1 MQEIKLNGE
10 SMNIVDDNI
19 EKLKTIFPDVF
30 TEGKVDFDKL
40 QSVLGNYIET
50 NDERYNFT
58 WAGKQN
64 ALRLA
69 QTPSTGTLRPCKDE
83 NESKNWDTTQNLYIE
98 GDNLEVLKLLQKS
111 YHNKIKMIYIDPP
124 YNTGSDFVYKDN
136 FSDSIENYKKITG
149 QIDEEGN
156 KISTN
161 SESDGRYHTNW
172 LNMMYPRL
180 RLARNLLKE
189 DGVIFISIDDNEVEN
204 LKKICNEIFGDD
216 NFIGCAGRISKKA
229 SNQGAFWCN
238 NFDYLLTYTKN
249 KEACSPF
256 FGGINYKAY
265 NLTETEGEKKGE
277 LYQLIRLYMTSLD
290 PLRGCTNQR
299 YYIECPDGT
308 FVIPPGE
315 NYPRELK
322 DGAGVPPQTSK
333 DKVWRWSLNT
343 YLENKDK
350 IVVKKVSSSNLV
362 DQNGNPAKWN
372 VFTKTYLTDVISKS
386 TAKPNNFIED
396 HINQSAS
403 HELNALEIPFDY
415 AKPSSLIKF
424 LAETCC
430 VDKDDIIMD
439 FFSGSATTADAC
451 MQLNK
456 QDNGNRKCI
465 SVQLPQPLSPDCK
478 DEKESCIFL
487 TKLNKPLYLTEI
499 GKERIRRAGDKIK
512 QEIEDGN
519 KQLKIGEEPKK
530 VPDIGFKVFKLDTSN
545 IKKWNGNAD
554 TIESEIQGSIFN
566 YEVGRSELDVVYEI
580 MLKCGL
586 DLTYPIEEINVN
598 GKTLYSIGAGAMFV
612 CMDDKITQDIADK
625 IVEIKD
631 EHDIVEPVTV
641 FKDNG
646 FTTDSNKTNIKET
659 LRVAGIKD
667 FITV

>member
-10 SMNIVDDNI
+10 SMNIVEDNI

-30 TEGKVDFDKL
+30 TEGKVDFEKL
-40 QSVLGNYIET
+40 QGVLGNYIET

-69 QTPSTGTLRPCKDE
+69 QTPSTGTLRPCKE
-83 NESKNWDTTQNLYIE
+83 ESKNWDTTQNLYIE

-124 YNTGSDFVYKDN
+124 YNTGNDFVYKDDFKDN
-136 FSDSIENYKKITG
+136 IENYKKITG
-149 QIDEEGN
+149 QVDEEGN
-156 KISTN
+156 KISSN

-189 DGVIFISIDDNEVEN
+189 DGVIFISIDDNEVDN

-249 KEACSPF
+249 KSACSPF

-265 NLTETEGEKKGE
+265 NLTESEGERKGE
-277 LYQLIRLYMTSLD
+277 LYQLIRLYMTSLN

-299 YYIECPDGT
+299 YYIKCPDGT

-315 NYPRELK
+315 NFPNVCE
-322 DGAGVPPQTSK
+322 DGALVVPKTSN

-350 IVVKKVSSSNLV
+350 IFIKQVSSSNLV
-362 DQNGNPAKWN
+362 DSNGQPAKWN
-372 VFTKTYLTDVISKS
+372 VFTKTYLNDVIAKS
-386 TAKPNNFIED
+386 TAKPNNFIEG

-403 HELNALEIPFDY
+403 HELKALEIPFDY

-430 VDKDDIIMD
+430 VEKEDIVLD
-439 FFSGSATTADAC
+439 FFSGSATTLDSC
-451 MQLNK
+451 MQLNT

-465 SVQLPQPLSPDCK
+465 VVQLQQPLDPNNS
-478 DEKESCIFL
+478 DEKEACRFL
-487 TKLNKPLYLTEI
+487 NSIGKPLYLTEI
-499 GKERIRRAGDKIK
+499 GKERIRRAGEKIK
-512 QEIEDGN
+512 QAIEQGN
-519 KQLKIGEEPKK
+519 QQLKLGEEPKK
-530 VPDIGFKVFKLDTSN
+530 MPDIGFKVFKLDSSN
-545 IKKWNGNAD
+545 IKKWNAN
-554 TIESEIQGSIFN
+554 TENIEEQLQQSILN
-566 YEVGRSELDVVYEI
+566 QVAGRSELDVVYEI

-586 DLTYPIEEINVN
+586 DLTYPIEEIKVED
-598 GKTLYSIGAGAMFV
+598 KTLYSVGAGAMFI
-612 CMDDKITQDIADK
+612 CMDDRITQSIADK
-625 IVEIKD
+625 IIAIKEENEI
-631 EHDIVEPVTV
+631 EEPVVV

-646 FTTDSNKTNIKET
+646 FIDDSTKTNIKES